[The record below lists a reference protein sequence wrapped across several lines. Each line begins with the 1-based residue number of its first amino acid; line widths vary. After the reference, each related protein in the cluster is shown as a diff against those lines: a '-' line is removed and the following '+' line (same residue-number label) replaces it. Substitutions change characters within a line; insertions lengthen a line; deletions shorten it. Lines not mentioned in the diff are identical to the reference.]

1 VPDTKE
7 NTKNEATILRGRLLR
22 FAGDPFEIGA
32 GAALDYDEDGALA
45 MRSGMIVG
53 VGPAGIVLA
62 DHPEARVTH
71 VGDRLIAPGFVDCH
85 VHYPQTGIIAS
96 HGVQLLDWLNTYTYP
111 EESRFGD
118 RAYAQ
123 AAARAYFDEQLR
135 NGVTS
140 ACSFCTIH
148 AQSVDAY
155 FEEAARR
162 GLRAIGG
169 KVMMDRNA
177 PAAVC
182 DTAQSGYDD
191 SKALIAKWHG
201 AGRALYAIT
210 PRFAPTSTE
219 AQLEAAGALWAE
231 HPGCVM
237 QTHLSENG
245 SEIVW
250 VGELF
255 PDCADYFG
263 VYEKYGLI
271 GARAIF
277 GHAIHLT
284 PRETDRLA
292 EVGASVAHCPT
303 SNQFLG
309 SGECDVTGLKEHSV
323 NVGLAT
329 DVGGGSSFS
338 MFHTMKAAYEVAQR
352 RGVSLS
358 PVHLWW
364 LATQGAARALG
375 LGDTIGN
382 LEVGLE
388 ADAVVLDLRST
399 PILRHRMARV
409 ESIAQALFAQIVLAD
424 DRAVAA
430 TLSGGKVVYD
440 RDESINLATGE
451 T

>member
-1 VPDTKE
+1 
-7 NTKNEATILRGRLLR
+7 LR
-22 FAGDPFEIGA
+22 FAGSPFEIGA
-32 GAALDYDEDGALA
+32 EAALDYDEDGALA
-45 MRSGMIVG
+45 MRGGMIVD
-53 VGPAGIVLA
+53 VGPAGMVLA
-62 DHPEARVTH
+62 DHPDARVTH
-71 VGDRLIAPGFVDCH
+71 VGERLIAPGFVDCH
-85 VHYPQTGIIAS
+85 VHYPQTGVIAS
-96 HGVQLLDWLNTYTYP
+96 HGAQLLEWLSTYTFP
-111 EESRFGD
+111 EEARFGD
-118 RAYAQ
+118 PGYAQ

-140 ACSFCTIH
+140 AASFCTIH
-148 AQSVDAY
+148 SQSVEAY

-162 GLRAIGG
+162 GVRAIGG

-177 PAAVC
+177 PETLR

-201 AGRALYAIT
+201 VGRALYAVT
-210 PRFAPTSTE
+210 PRFAPTSSA

-231 HPGCVM
+231 HPDCAM
-237 QTHLSENG
+237 QTHLSENHA
-245 SEIVW
+245 EIAL

-255 PDCADYFG
+255 PDCPDYLG
-263 VYEKYGLI
+263 VYEKYGLL
-271 GARAIF
+271 GAGAIF

-284 PRETDRLA
+284 PREIDRLA
-292 EVGASVAHCPT
+292 EAQASVAHCPT
-303 SNQFLG
+303 SNRFLG
-309 SGECDVTGLKEHSV
+309 SGECDVTGLRGRGID
-323 NVGLAT
+323 VGLAS

-375 LGDTIGN
+375 LGDRIGN

-388 ADAVVLDLRST
+388 ADAVVLDLHST
-399 PILRHRMARV
+399 PILRHRMARAG
-409 ESIAQALFAQIVLAD
+409 SIAEVLFAQIVLAD
-424 DRAVAA
+424 DRAVAL
-430 TLSGGKVVYD
+430 TLSGGKVVYHG
-440 RDESINLATGE
+440 DESITFGPGE

>member
-1 VPDTKE
+1 MSET
-7 NTKNEATILRGRLLR
+7 TILRGRLLR

-32 GAALDYDEDGALA
+32 EAALDYDEDGALA
-45 MRSGMIVG
+45 MRDGLIVD
-53 VGPAGIVLA
+53 VGPAETVLA

-71 VGDRLIAPGFVDCH
+71 VGERLIAPGFVDCH

-96 HGVQLLDWLNTYTYP
+96 YGTQLLDWLNTYTFP

-118 RAYAQ
+118 PAYAQ

-140 ACSFCTIH
+140 ASSFCTTH
-148 AQSVDAY
+148 RQSVDAY

-162 GLRAIGG
+162 GVRAIGG
-169 KVMMDRNA
+169 KVMMDRHA
-177 PAAVC
+177 PEALR
-182 DTAQSGYDD
+182 DTAQSAYDD

-201 AGRALYAIT
+201 VGRALYAVT

-231 HPGCVM
+231 HPGCLM

-284 PRETDRLA
+284 PREVERLA
-292 EVGASVAHCPT
+292 ETGASVAHCPT

-309 SGECDVTGLKEHSV
+309 SGECDVKGLHERGV
-323 NVGLAT
+323 NVGLAS

-352 RGVSLS
+352 RGVSLN
-358 PVHLWW
+358 PVQLWW

-375 LGDTIGN
+375 IGDKIGN
-382 LEVGLE
+382 LGVGLE
-388 ADAVVLDLRST
+388 ADVVVLDLHST
-399 PILRHRMARV
+399 PILRHRMARA
-409 ESIAQALFAQIVLAD
+409 ETITEALFAQIVLAD

-430 TLSGGKVVYD
+430 TLSGGKVVYHG
-440 RDESINLATGE
+440 DESVTFATGE

>member
-1 VPDTKE
+1 MKKTM
-7 NTKNEATILRGRLLR
+7 ILRGKLLR

-32 GAALDYDEDGALA
+32 EAALTYDEDGALA
-45 MRSGMIVG
+45 MRDGMIVD
-53 VGPAGIVLA
+53 VGPAGTVLT
-62 DHPEARVTH
+62 DHPDARVTN
-71 VGDRLIAPGFVDCH
+71 VGKRLIAPGFVDCH

-96 HGVQLLDWLNTYTYP
+96 HGTQLLDWLNTYTFP

-118 RAYAQ
+118 MAYAQ

-140 ACSFCTIH
+140 ACSFCTTH
-148 AQSVDAY
+148 SQSVDAY

-162 GLRAIGG
+162 GVRAVGG

-177 PAAVC
+177 PETLR
-182 DTAQSGYDD
+182 DTAQSAYDD

-201 AGRALYAIT
+201 VGRALYAVT

-219 AQLEAAGALWAE
+219 AQLEAAGTLWAE

-245 SEIVW
+245 NEIVW

-284 PRETDRLA
+284 PREVERLA
-292 EVGASVAHCPT
+292 ETGAAVAHCPT

-309 SGECDVTGLKEHSV
+309 SGECDVTGLRGRGV

-375 LGDTIGN
+375 LGDRIGN
-382 LEVGLE
+382 LGLGLE

-399 PILRHRMARV
+399 PILRHRMARA
-409 ESIAQALFAQIVLAD
+409 ESTAEALFAQIVLAD

-430 TLSGGKVVYD
+430 TLSGGKVVYHGD
-440 RDESINLATGE
+440 KSLTFGPGE
-451 T
+451 TL